1 MHIKTE
7 IDPKY
12 KEPELHVCNN
22 EITAEV
28 DNMVRELHELYDRR
42 IAGTDSRGNRCMLNP
57 GEIVSAYAEGQKV
70 MVLGAGGIY
79 TVQKKLYELEE
90 ELGARNFI
98 RISKSE
104 IVNIRKIRN
113 LDLSVT
119 GTIKLVMKNDYETF
133 VSRRNVAKIKERL
146 LSERTVR
153 NS

>member
-1 MHIKTE
+1 
-7 IDPKY
+7 
-12 KEPELHVCNN
+12 
-22 EITAEV
+22 
-28 DNMVRELHELYDRR
+28 
-42 IAGTDSRGNRCMLNP
+42 MLNP

-90 ELGARNFI
+90 ELGERNFV

-104 IVNIRKIRN
+104 IVNIRKIKN
-113 LDLSVT
+113 LDMSIT

-133 VSRRNVAKIKERL
+133 VSRRNVGKIKERL
-146 LSERTVR
+146 LSERAVR

>member
-1 MHIKTE
+1 MHIKKE
-7 IDPKY
+7 IDSKY
-12 KEPELHVCNN
+12 KEIELHVCNR
-22 EITAEV
+22 EASAEV
-28 DNMVRELHELYDRR
+28 DDVVRELHELYDRK
-42 IAGTDSRGNRCMLNP
+42 IAGTDTRGNRCMLNP

-90 ELGARNFI
+90 ELGERNFV

-104 IVNIRKIRN
+104 IVNIMKIKN
-113 LDLSVT
+113 LDMSIT

-133 VSRRNVAKIKERL
+133 VSRRNVGKIKERL
-146 LSERTVR
+146 LSERAVR